1 MFSDIATIIKI
12 PPKSQKVSI
21 IKTDYVTSLKKVS
34 IILCQVKAGETSE
47 GTGKEETYF

>member
-1 MFSDIATIIKI
+1 MFSDIATIIKV

-34 IILCQVKAGETSE
+34 IVFMS
-47 GTGKEETYF
+47 GKSGRNK